1 MVKSVEWIVLDD
13 IKLNLIGALIVL
25 ILAASFTDAIDL
37 PFRLTKIPDQMESG
51 ASKVRSTKILV
62 FRRGDV
68 LVIGIG
74 EQVIPLEESEALLKK
89 VNPSLPVKLSVQDNS
104 ELSYDQLVRILA
116 SLKHIGVRDVSIMAK
131 K

>member
-1 MVKSVEWIVLDD
+1 MKTVEWIVLDD

-37 PFRLTKIPDQMESG
+37 PFRLTKIPDQVESG
-51 ASKVRSTKILV
+51 ASKVRSTKVLI
-62 FRRGDV
+62 FRRGDA

-74 EQVIPLEESEALLKK
+74 GQVIPLEESEALLKK
-89 VNPSLPVKLSVQDNS
+89 INPSLPVRLAVQDNAG
-104 ELSYDQLVRILA
+104 LSYDQLVRILG
-116 SLKHIGVRDVSIMAK
+116 SLKRVGVRDVSIMAK